1 MKASASDQRILLDLV
16 SIDVALERVDA
27 QRKNPPHAARVKELI
42 ASRNEHGRTL
52 IERTNTRDDIKAELQ
67 RVEGD
72 IKVARGRKERDEDRL
87 SQTAVARDARAL
99 ESEIEALAARID
111 GLETRELELMEDLQ
125 AAEQRVAEQE
135 EVLGGISTEGQR
147 LSAEGKAAVEAA
159 TAELT
164 QLKRD
169 REAVAGRIPDPLLA
183 DYERLAARGV
193 GAGHFQHG
201 TCGGC
206 HMALAPT
213 DVDALRKAAAD
224 DVVYCPECGCIL
236 VRTHESGL

>member
-1 MKASASDQRILLDLV
+1 MKASAADQRILLDLA

-42 ASRNEHGRTL
+42 ASRNDQGRAL
-52 IERTNTRDDIKAELQ
+52 IERTNARDDVKTELE

-72 IKVARGRKERDEDRL
+72 IRIARSRKQRDEERL
-87 SQTAVARDARAL
+87 SQTAIARDARAL
-99 ESEIEALAARID
+99 ESEIDALTVRID
-111 GLETRELELMEDLQ
+111 GLETREIELMDELE
-125 AAEQRVAEQE
+125 AAEQRVVEQE
-135 EVLGGISTEGQR
+135 QVLAGITTEGQR

-159 TAELT
+159 STEHA
-164 QLKRD
+164 QLMRD
-169 REAVAGRIPDPLLA
+169 REAVAGRVPEQLLK
-183 DYERLAARGV
+183 DYERIAARGV
-193 GAGHFQHG
+193 GAGLIQHG

-206 HMALAPT
+206 HMSLAPT

-224 DVVYCPECGCIL
+224 DVVYCPECGCIM

>member
-1 MKASASDQRILLDLV
+1 MKASAADQRILLDLA

-42 ASRNEHGRTL
+42 ASRNDQGRAL
-52 IERTNTRDDIKAELQ
+52 IERTNARDDIKAELQ

-72 IKVARGRKERDEDRL
+72 IKIAQARKQRDAERL

-99 ESEIEALAARID
+99 ESEIEVLTARID
-111 GLETRELELMEDLQ
+111 GLETRELELMEELQ
-125 AAEQRVAEQE
+125 SAEQRVAEQE
-135 EVLGGISTEGQR
+135 EVLAGISTEGQR

-159 TAELT
+159 SAEHAQLT
-164 QLKRD
+164 RD
-169 REAVAGRIPDPLLA
+169 REAVAGRIPDPLLK

-193 GAGHFQHG
+193 GAGLFQHG

-206 HMALAPT
+206 HIALAPT
-213 DVDALRKAAAD
+213 DVDALRRVAAD
-224 DVVYCPECGCIL
+224 DVVYCPECGCIM

>member
-1 MKASASDQRILLDLV
+1 VKASAADQRILLDLV

-42 ASRNEHGRTL
+42 ASRNEHGRNL
-52 IERTNTRDDIKAELQ
+52 IERTNARDDIRAELQ

-72 IKVARGRKERDEDRL
+72 IAISRGRKQRDEERL
-87 SQTAVARDARAL
+87 TQTAVARDARAL

-111 GLETRELELMEDLQ
+111 GLETRELELMENLES
-125 AAEQRVAEQE
+125 AEQRVSEQE
-135 EVLGGISTEGQR
+135 DVLAGISAEGQR

-159 TAELT
+159 LTEFT
-164 QLKRD
+164 QLTRD
-169 REAVAGRIPDPLLA
+169 RDAVAGRIPDPLLK

-193 GAGHFQHG
+193 GAGLFQHG

-206 HMALAPT
+206 HMTLAPT
-213 DVDALRKAAAD
+213 DVDALRRASDD
-224 DVVYCPECGCIL
+224 DVGYCPECGCIL